1 MLFCSVLSPQSSA
14 LIAYLLS
21 LTPTISGSEATM
33 FDRRL
38 IQYFDWGLM
47 GLALLIGCVGMLTLY
62 SAVTAETPAPQKVLF
77 YKQLLWFAFGLVA
90 MVAAFLFN
98 YKILDRWAQPIYI
111 FCLFLLIA
119 VLLFGRY
126 VGGSR
131 RWLIIGPI
139 SFQPSELI
147 KIAVIISLAR
157 YYSKDAKTRGFT
169 LRELV
174 KPLLI
179 VLLPMVLIVMQP
191 DLGTAGLLVL
201 IAGSITV
208 FVKIERRSFAYL
220 LASGA
225 VFVPLVWFFLK
236 EYQKKRILIFFNPDR
251 DPLGAGYH
259 IIQSKIA
266 IGSGMFAGKGFL
278 KGTQNALSF
287 LPEEHTDFIFSV
299 LAEEWGLLGSVALI
313 LLFLVLILWGL
324 NVAHGCREPFG
335 TIVAV
340 GITAMIFWQVFI
352 NIGMAMGLMPV
363 VGVPLPFVSYGGSS
377 VLTTAV
383 GIGLLL
389 NVSMR
394 RFMLE

>member
-1 MLFCSVLSPQSSA
+1 
-14 LIAYLLS
+14 
-21 LTPTISGSEATM
+21 M

-47 GLALLIGCVGMLTLY
+47 GLAILIGCLGLITLY
-62 SAVTAETPAPQKVLF
+62 SAVTAETPTPQKVLF
-77 YKQLLWFAFGLVA
+77 FKQFLWFIIGLFV
-90 MVAAFLFN
+90 MVFSFLFN
-98 YKILDRWAQPIYI
+98 YKILDRWSLPIYFTCI
-111 FCLFLLIA
+111 ALLAA
-119 VLLFGRY
+119 VLFSGKY

-131 RWLIIGPI
+131 RWLIVGPV
-139 SFQPSELI
+139 SFQPSELV
-147 KIAVIISLAR
+147 KIAVILALAH

-174 KPLLI
+174 RPMMIIILP
-179 VLLPMVLIVMQP
+179 VLLIVMQP
-191 DLGTAGLLVL
+191 DLGTAGLVVL

-220 LASGA
+220 ITSGA
-225 VFVPLVWFFLK
+225 VLVPLIWFFLK
-236 EYQKKRILIFFNPDR
+236 EYQKKRILIFLDPDR

-266 IGSGMFAGKGFL
+266 IGSGMLTGKGFL
-278 KGTQNALSF
+278 QGTQNALSF

-299 LAEEWGLLGSVALI
+299 LAEEWGALGSIILI
-313 LLFLVLILWGL
+313 LLFLILILWGL

-335 TIVAV
+335 TILAV
-340 GITAMIFWQVFI
+340 GISAMIFWQVFI
-352 NIGMAMGLMPV
+352 NIGMSMGLFPV

-377 VLTTAV
+377 VLTTAIS
-383 GIGLLL
+383 IGLLL

-394 RFMLE
+394 RFMLD

>member
-1 MLFCSVLSPQSSA
+1 
-14 LIAYLLS
+14 
-21 LTPTISGSEATM
+21 M

-38 IQYFDWGLM
+38 VQYFDWGLM
-47 GLALLIGCVGMLTLY
+47 GLAILIGCMGLITLY
-62 SAVTAETPAPQKVLF
+62 SAVTAEAPTPQKVLF
-77 YKQLLWFAFGLVA
+77 FKQLLWFSVGLFA
-90 MVAAFLFN
+90 MVATFLFN
-98 YKILDRWAQPIYI
+98 YKILDRWAQPIYFVCI
-111 FCLFLLIA
+111 ALLMA
-119 VLLFGRY
+119 VLFAGKY

-131 RWLIIGPI
+131 RWLIIGPV
-139 SFQPSELI
+139 SFQPSELV
-147 KIAVIISLAR
+147 KIAVILALAR

-174 KPLLI
+174 RPLMIIMLPVLLI
-179 VLLPMVLIVMQP
+179 GMQP
-191 DLGTAGLLVL
+191 DLGTAGLVVL

-220 LASGA
+220 IASGA
-225 VFVPLVWFFLK
+225 VLVPMIWFFLK
-236 EYQKKRILIFFNPDR
+236 EYQKKRILVFLDPDR

-266 IGSGMFAGKGFL
+266 IGSGMLGGKGYL

-299 LAEEWGLLGSVALI
+299 LAEEWGFLGSITLV
-313 LLFLVLILWGL
+313 LLFLLLIIWGL

-340 GITAMIFWQVFI
+340 GVTAMIFWQAFI
-352 NIGMAMGLMPV
+352 NIGMSMGLLPV

-377 VLTTAV
+377 VLTTAIS
-383 GIGLLL
+383 IGLLL

-394 RFMLE
+394 RFMLD

>member
-1 MLFCSVLSPQSSA
+1 
-14 LIAYLLS
+14 
-21 LTPTISGSEATM
+21 M

-38 IQYFDWGLM
+38 IQYFDWGLL
-47 GLALLIGCVGMLTLY
+47 GLAALIGCIGLLTLY
-62 SAVTAETPAPQKVLF
+62 SAVTAETPTPQKILF
-77 YKQLLWFAFGLVA
+77 FKQALWFSIGLLA
-90 MVAAFLFN
+90 MVTAFLFN
-98 YKILDRWAQPIYI
+98 YKILDRWAQPIYFACI
-111 FCLFLLIA
+111 LLLIA
-119 VLLFGRY
+119 VLFFGKY

-131 RWLIIGPI
+131 RWLIIGPL
-139 SFQPSELI
+139 SFQPSELV
-147 KIAVIISLAR
+147 KIAVILSLAH

-169 LRELV
+169 LRELIR
-174 KPLLI
+174 PLMLT
-179 VLLPMVLIVMQP
+179 LLPVILIGMQP

-201 IAGSITV
+201 IAASITV
-208 FVKIERRSFAYL
+208 FVKIERRSFIYL
-220 LASGA
+220 IASGA
-225 VFVPLVWFFLK
+225 VLVPLIWFFLK
-236 EYQKKRILIFFNPDR
+236 EYQKKRILVFLDPDR

-266 IGSGMFAGKGFL
+266 IGSGMLSGKGFL

-299 LAEEWGLLGSVALI
+299 LAEEWGFLGSVTLVFLFLI
-313 LLFLVLILWGL
+313 LIFWGL
-324 NVAHGCREPFG
+324 TVAHGCREPFG

-340 GITAMIFWQVFI
+340 GITGMIFWQVFI
-352 NIGMAMGLMPV
+352 NIGMSMGLMPV

-377 VLTTAV
+377 VLTTAI